1 MKPPESSHRR
11 RAPLSNLLPVFLL
24 FLCTLLLSNGEFPLG
39 TARAEPTP
47 DPLPALFHPP
57 FEDGSN
63 SPAASNIALALSGQA
78 RRQLLNDEERARGA
92 AQKAKPP
99 GFEDLELLD
108 IVLITTIDGGL
119 HAVERSTGR
128 KIWSQNG
135 VVGSDRGGGVIRSR
149 YNASSGEAWYIID
162 PHDGQLYVHTKAGGE
177 GDGPGEGMQKLPL
190 KLEEL

>member
-1 MKPPESSHRR
+1 MKPPEPSRSRR
-11 RAPLSNLLPVFLL
+11 TPLSDLLPVFLL
-24 FLCTLLLSNGEFPLG
+24 LLCTLILSNREYPVG
-39 TARAEPTP
+39 AVRAEPSP
-47 DPLPALFHPP
+47 DPLPALFHPS
-57 FEDGSN
+57 FQDGSN

-92 AQKAKPP
+92 AHKAKPA

-162 PHDGQLYVHTKAGGE
+162 PHDGQLYVHDKIAGDENGH
-177 GDGPGEGMQKLPL
+177 GQGMQKLPL